1 MQSEFGTAE
10 ITVTE
15 QLQEKHGVEVSPIL
29 ITNVTDEVID
39 MERYKELLSIIDLL
53 SSLSLEPK

>member
-39 MERYKELLSIIDLL
+39 MERYRECKLKCVKSGIYIER
-53 SSLSLEPK
+53 